1 MIRYKIII
9 EYDGTNYVGWQKQ
22 DNGPSIQEA
31 IESAI
36 FKQSGEKIEL
46 FGAGRTDAGVH
57 ALSQVA
63 HFDIEK
69 NFSED
74 SIRDG
79 LNKHLRPQPIAI
91 LHAEKVNQTFHAR
104 FSAKQRHYS
113 YTIVNR
119 RSPLTIEKNFAW
131 IVHKK
136 LDTVLMRNASKLFLG
151 NHDFNAFRSIN
162 CQSKSSVKTID
173 FFDVTLENNKII
185 FRVKARSFLHSQVR
199 IMVGTLVYV
208 GEKKFGIEDVKQIIR
223 DSDRNKA
230 GPTAPSQ
237 GLCLV
242 EVTY

>member
-1 MIRYKIII
+1 MS
-9 EYDGTNYVGWQKQ
+9 D
-22 DNGPSIQEA
+22 
-31 IESAI
+31 
-36 FKQSGEKIEL
+36 
-46 FGAGRTDAGVH
+46 
-57 ALSQVA
+57 
-63 HFDIEK
+63 
-69 NFSED
+69 
-74 SIRDG
+74 
-79 LNKHLRPQPIAI
+79 
-91 LHAEKVNQTFHAR
+91 
-104 FSAKQRHYS
+104 
-113 YTIVNR
+113 
-119 RSPLTIEKNFAW
+119 
-131 IVHKK
+131 
-136 LDTVLMRNASKLFLG
+136 ASKLFLG

-208 GEKKFGIEDVKQIIR
+208 GEKKFGIEYVKQIIR